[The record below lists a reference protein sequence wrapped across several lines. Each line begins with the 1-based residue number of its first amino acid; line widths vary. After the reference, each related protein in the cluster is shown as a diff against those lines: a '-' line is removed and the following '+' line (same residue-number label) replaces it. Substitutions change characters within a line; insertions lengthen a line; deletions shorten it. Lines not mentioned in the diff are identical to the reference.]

1 MDQEMHTTR
10 FYIGDVD
17 ASGDEE
23 IDDGSANFG
32 WPTHEGPV
40 GSSSLQNYRNPVYS
54 YPHSGSRASITG
66 PVFYHYH
73 GFNKFPTR
81 FEGSAIFSDYAR
93 GWIRAL
99 LPNNSVETL
108 IDTSMG

>member
-1 MDQEMHTTR
+1 MDQEMHSTR
-10 FYIGDVD
+10 FYIGDVG

-40 GSSSLQNYRNPVYS
+40 GSSSLQNYRNPVYL

-81 FEGSAIFSDYAR
+81 FEGSEIFSDYAR
-93 GWIRAL
+93 GLDKGA
-99 LPNNSVETL
+99 VAK
-108 IDTSMG
+108 